1 MKVYLNKMVVLV
13 LAFMLVLSMFT
24 VSIAEEVTQG
34 SEASTEKK
42 RIVLIISDDKKD
54 TVLDEYRS
62 QLASAAGILTAVLND
77 TNTEISIEGVSDGSK
92 SVSVVTNEAG
102 AVEKAIEAVNN
113 LEDDRTDDKLDSG
126 LSNKLQKIPQGI
138 DCTILVT
145 NGKYDDVS
153 GKVYRK
159 MGPLSLSNFAII
171 TLKSENE
178 ARMEGLA
185 EKFSAN
191 YVNLQD
197 ISVMNLAEQLLQAA
211 GIGEKGFLNAHQYK
225 LAADSEAEAL
235 MDNVWGYLTEEDT
248 FVTEKPEGERTVL
261 GTVRDFENF
270 DLKVSVY
277 RRADE
282 SETESNT
289 EEAPIADRIFVQGK
303 NKVFVGTNAPEGL
316 ELVWELRK
324 GEENEENKP
333 KLITPEETELS
344 KKNANKGGEYVLLP
358 DDVSEDGEYILTL
371 TGRCDEL
378 GIKKESNKEPF
389 EVVSYPKYAAKE
401 TSFTA
406 YDTPNAKTEFVV
418 TSIKRADAFE
428 NDDDQV
434 ARSGIDDGYTAE
446 FNEEGFLVIT
456 SESSPAQYES
466 EVKLTL
472 TAQPQYKPELG
483 DFSKKQEITVKL
495 KYVPAKIDN
504 MKLEC
509 KLAEDKPWYAEGDKI
524 ELSINLAKEDRE
536 FLAGNS
542 DWRDEVKVKAG
553 TSPDSKT
560 ELERDAT
567 EGWKYSV
574 PAAKSMQPV
583 QFFINDNNV
592 PAGSED
598 FKSFEVYTANELTGN
613 MLEEATLTVVGL
625 EEEYELNEDVSLS
638 VSLDAEN
645 IKNAP
650 DWEDEKGKISV
661 KYKVE
666 GGDYLALEGDVEK
679 GWTLNGLK
687 AHKNTSYTF
696 SIFFDGEFVKGET
709 RELRVKP
716 APSYIHLICRLNGK
730 EDWEFDNTNG
740 FWRSPDMKRPY
751 IVAGSALALIILM
764 VIIIRAATKQRFKE
778 NTSIVITV
786 KTENN
791 TFEGRAVDLEPWGKK
806 VVSLGSL
813 ISGSTL
819 PPISLLM
826 DSDVMNKICFK
837 PVRGGVYVTNRSG
850 KLSGGDREVLSRG
863 SNTITLSGDHNFLV
877 IIRYE

>member
-13 LAFMLVLSMFT
+13 LAFMLVLSMFA
-24 VSIAEEVTQG
+24 VSIAEEATQG

-42 RIVLIISDDKKD
+42 RIVLIISDDKED
-54 TVLDEYRS
+54 TVLNGYRS
-62 QLASAAGILTAVLND
+62 RLASAVGILTAVLND

-159 MGPLSLSNFAII
+159 MEPLSLSNFAIV

-178 ARMEGLA
+178 ARMKGLA

-191 YVNLQD
+191 YVNLQNV
-197 ISVMNLAEQLLQAA
+197 SVMNLAEQLLQAA

-261 GTVRDFENF
+261 GTVMDFENF
-270 DLKVSVY
+270 VLKVSVY
-277 RRADE
+277 RRTDE

-303 NKVFVGTNAPEGL
+303 DEVFVSTNAPEGL
-316 ELVWELRK
+316 ELAWELRK
-324 GEENEENKP
+324 GEENEESKP

-344 KKNANKGGEYVLLP
+344 KTDANEGGEYVLSL

-378 GIKKESNKEPF
+378 GIEKNSNEEPF
-389 EVVSYPKYAAKE
+389 DVVSYPKYDAKE

-406 YDTPNAKTEFVV
+406 YDTPNAKNEFVV
-418 TSIKRADAFE
+418 KSIKQADAFE

-434 ARSGIDDGYTAE
+434 AYSDIDDGYTAK

-456 SESSPAQYES
+456 SGNTPDRYES

-472 TAQPQYKPELG
+472 TAQPKYKPGLG
-483 DFSKKQEITVKL
+483 DFSKKQEITVEL

-509 KLAEDKPWYAEGDKI
+509 KPAENKPWYAEGDEI
-524 ELSINLAKEDRE
+524 ELSINLAKEDKN
-536 FLAGNS
+536 FLEENS
-542 DWRDEVKVKAG
+542 DWKSEVKVKVG

-560 ELERDAT
+560 ELEGNAT
-567 EGWKYSV
+567 GGWKYSV
-574 PAAKSMQPV
+574 PADKSMQPV
-583 QFFINDNNV
+583 QFFINDNNK

-598 FKSFEVYTANELTGN
+598 FKSFEVYTANELTGD
-613 MLEEATLTVVGL
+613 MLKNATLNVEGL
-625 EEEYELNEDVSLS
+625 DKEYELNADVSLV
-638 VSLDAEN
+638 VSLNSKD
-645 IKNAP
+645 IKDAP
-650 DWEDEKGKISV
+650 DWEEEKGKISA
-661 KYKVE
+661 KYKEE
-666 GGDYLALEGDVEK
+666 GGDDIALEGDAEK
-679 GWTLNGLK
+679 GWTLAGFK

-696 SIFFDGEFVKGET
+696 SIFFGDELVNKKTE
-709 RELRVKP
+709 ELRVKP

-751 IVAGSALALIILM
+751 IVAGSALALVILM

-850 KLSGGDREVLSRG
+850 KLSGGDREVLSRN

>member
-13 LAFMLVLSMFT
+13 LAFMLALSMFA

-42 RIVLIISDDKKD
+42 RIVLIISDDKED
-54 TVLDEYRS
+54 TVLNEYRS
-62 QLASAAGILTAVLND
+62 QLASAVGILTAVLND
-77 TNTEISIEGVSDGSK
+77 TNTVISIEGVSDGSK
-92 SVSVVTNEAG
+92 SVSVATNEAG

-126 LSNKLQKIPQGI
+126 LSNKLQKIPADI

-159 MGPLSLSNFAII
+159 MEPLSLSNFAII

-178 ARMEGLA
+178 ARMKGLA
-185 EKFSAN
+185 ENFNAN
-191 YVNLQD
+191 YENLQD
-197 ISVMNLAEQLLQAA
+197 ISVMKLAEQLLQAA

-225 LAADSEAEAL
+225 LAADSEAEVL
-235 MDNVWGYLTEEDT
+235 MENVWGYLTEGDTGDT

-261 GTVRDFENF
+261 GMVKDFENF
-270 DLKVSVY
+270 NLKVSVH

-289 EEAPIADRIFVQGK
+289 AVFVQGK
-303 NKVFVGTNAPEGL
+303 DEVFVGTNAPEGL

-333 KLITPEETELS
+333 KLITPEETEPS
-344 KKNANKGGEYVLLP
+344 ETDANEGGEYVLSP
-358 DDVSEDGEYILTL
+358 NDVSEDGKYTLIL

-378 GIKKESNKEPF
+378 GIKKESKEKSF
-389 EVVSYPKYAAKE
+389 DVVSYPKYAAKE

-406 YDTPNAKTEFVV
+406 YDTPNAKNEFVV
-418 TSIKRADAFE
+418 PSIKQADAFK
-428 NDDDQV
+428 NDDDDQV
-434 ARSGIDDGYTAE
+434 ACSSIDDGYTAE
-446 FNEEGFLVIT
+446 FNKEGYLVIT
-456 SESSPAQYES
+456 SENTPDQYES

-472 TAQPQYKPELG
+472 AAQPQYKPENG
-483 DFSKKQEITVKL
+483 DFSKEQKITVKL
-495 KYVPAKIDN
+495 KYVPARIDN

-509 KLAEDKPWYAEGDKI
+509 KPAEDKPWYAEGDEI

-536 FLAGNS
+536 FLEDNSGWGN
-542 DWRDEVKVKAG
+542 EVKVG

-560 ELERDAT
+560 GLEGDAT
-567 EGWKYSV
+567 GGWKYSV

-598 FKSFEVYTANELTGN
+598 FKSFEVYTANELTRN

-666 GGDYLALEGDVEK
+666 GGDDLALEGDAEK
-679 GWTLNGLK
+679 GWTLDGLK

-696 SIFFDGEFVKGET
+696 SIFFDDEFVNNKTE
-709 RELRVKP
+709 ELRVKP
-716 APSYIHLICRLNGK
+716 APFYIHLICRLNGK

-850 KLSGGDREVLSRG
+850 KLSGGDREVLSRD
-863 SNTITLSGDHNFLV
+863 SNTITLSGDHNILV

>member
-13 LAFMLVLSMFT
+13 LAFMLALSMFA

-42 RIVLIISDDKKD
+42 RIVLIISDDKED
-54 TVLDEYRS
+54 TVLNGYRS

-77 TNTEISIEGVSDGSK
+77 TNTVISIEGVSDGSK
-92 SVSVVTNEAG
+92 SVSVATNEAG

-126 LSNKLQKIPQGI
+126 LSNKLQKIPADI

-159 MGPLSLSNFAII
+159 MEPLSLSNFAIV

-178 ARMEGLA
+178 ARMKGLA
-185 EKFSAN
+185 ENFNAN
-191 YVNLQD
+191 YENLQD
-197 ISVMNLAEQLLQAA
+197 ISVMKLAEQLLQAA

-225 LAADSEAEAL
+225 LAADSEAEVL
-235 MDNVWGYLTEEDT
+235 MENVWGYLTEGDTGDT

-261 GTVRDFENF
+261 GMVKDFENF
-270 DLKVSVY
+270 NLKVSVH

-289 EEAPIADRIFVQGK
+289 AVFVQGK
-303 NKVFVGTNAPEGL
+303 DEVFVGTNAPEGL

-333 KLITPEETELS
+333 KLITPEETEPS
-344 KKNANKGGEYVLLP
+344 ETDANEGGEYVLSP
-358 DDVSEDGEYILTL
+358 NDVSEDGKYTLIL

-378 GIKKESNKEPF
+378 GIKKESKEKSF
-389 EVVSYPKYAAKE
+389 DVVSYPKYAAKE

-406 YDTPNAKTEFVV
+406 YDTPNAKNEFVV
-418 TSIKRADAFE
+418 PSIKQADAFK
-428 NDDDQV
+428 NDDDDQV
-434 ARSGIDDGYTAE
+434 ACSSIDDGYTAE
-446 FNEEGFLVIT
+446 FNKEGYLVIT
-456 SESSPAQYES
+456 SENTPDQYES

-472 TAQPQYKPELG
+472 AAQPQYKPENG
-483 DFSKKQEITVKL
+483 DFSKEQKITVKL
-495 KYVPAKIDN
+495 KYVPAKIDD

-509 KLAEDKPWYAEGDKI
+509 KPAEDKPWYAEGDEI

-536 FLAGNS
+536 FLEDNSGWGN
-542 DWRDEVKVKAG
+542 EVKVG

-560 ELERDAT
+560 GLEGDAT
-567 EGWKYSV
+567 GGWKYSV
-574 PAAKSMQPV
+574 PAAKSMQPG
-583 QFFINDNNV
+583 QFFINDINV

-598 FKSFEVYTANELTGN
+598 FKNFEVYAANELTRG
-613 MLEEATLTVVGL
+613 MLKKATLTVVGL

-666 GGDYLALEGDVEK
+666 GGDDLALEGDAEK

-696 SIFFDGEFVKGET
+696 SIFFDDEFVNNKTE
-709 RELRVKP
+709 ELRVKP
-716 APSYIHLICRLNGK
+716 APFYIHLICRLNGK

-850 KLSGGDREVLSRG
+850 KLSGGDREVLSRD
-863 SNTITLSGDHNFLV
+863 SNTITLSGDHNILV

>member
-13 LAFMLVLSMFT
+13 LAFMLALSMFA

-62 QLASAAGILTAVLND
+62 QLASAVGILTAVLND
-77 TNTEISIEGVSDGSK
+77 TNTVISIEGVSDGSK
-92 SVSVVTNEAG
+92 SVSVATNEAG

-159 MGPLSLSNFAII
+159 MEPLSLSNFAII

-178 ARMEGLA
+178 ARMKGLA
-185 EKFSAN
+185 EEFNAN
-191 YVNLQD
+191 YENLQD

-225 LAADSEAEAL
+225 LAADSEAEVL
-235 MDNVWGYLTEEDT
+235 MENVWGYLAEGDT

-261 GTVRDFENF
+261 GMVKDFENF
-270 DLKVSVY
+270 NLKVSVH

-289 EEAPIADRIFVQGK
+289 AVFVQGK
-303 NKVFVGTNAPEGL
+303 DEVFVSTNAPEGL
-316 ELVWELRK
+316 GLAWKLRK

-333 KLITPEETELS
+333 KLITPEETEPS
-344 KKNANKGGEYVLLP
+344 KTAANEGGEYVLSP
-358 DDVSEDGEYILTL
+358 DDVSEDGKYTLIL

-378 GIKKESNKEPF
+378 GIKKESKEESF
-389 EVVSYPKYAAKE
+389 DVVSYPKYAAKE

-406 YDTPNAKTEFVV
+406 YDTPNAKNEFVV
-418 TSIKRADAFE
+418 PSIKQADAFE
-428 NDDDQV
+428 NDDDDQV
-434 ARSGIDDGYTAE
+434 ACSSIDDGYTAE
-446 FNEEGFLVIT
+446 FNKEGYLVIT
-456 SESSPAQYES
+456 SENTPDRYES

-472 TAQPQYKPELG
+472 AAQPQYKPENG
-483 DFSKKQEITVKL
+483 DFSKEQKITVKL

-509 KLAEDKPWYAEGDKI
+509 KPAEDKPWYAEGDEI

-536 FLAGNS
+536 FLEDNSGWGN
-542 DWRDEVKVKAG
+542 EVKVG

-560 ELERDAT
+560 GLEGDAT
-567 EGWKYSV
+567 KGWKYSV

-598 FKSFEVYTANELTGN
+598 FKNFEVYTANELTED
-613 MLEEATLTVVGL
+613 MLKGATITVKGL
-625 EEEYELNEDVSLS
+625 DEEYELNANVSLS
-638 VSLDAEN
+638 VFLDSEN

-666 GGDYLALEGDVEK
+666 GGDDLALEGDAEK
-679 GWTLNGLK
+679 GWTLDGLK

-696 SIFFDGEFVKGET
+696 SIFFDDEFVNNKTE
-709 RELRVKP
+709 ELRVKS
-716 APSYIHLICRLNGK
+716 APFYIHLICRLNGK

-850 KLSGGDREVLSRG
+850 KLSGGDREVLSRD
-863 SNTITLSGDHNFLV
+863 SNTITLSGDHNILV

>member
-34 SEASTEKK
+34 SEASTKEK

-77 TNTEISIEGVSDGSK
+77 TNTVISIEGVSDGSK

-159 MGPLSLSNFAII
+159 MEPLSLSNFAII

-185 EKFSAN
+185 EEFSAN

-225 LAADSEAEAL
+225 LAADSEAEVL
-235 MDNVWGYLTEEDT
+235 MENVWGYLTERDT

-261 GTVRDFENF
+261 GMVKDFENF
-270 DLKVSVY
+270 NLKVSVH

-289 EEAPIADRIFVQGK
+289 AVFVQGK
-303 NKVFVGTNAPEGL
+303 DEVFVSTNAPEGL
-316 ELVWELRK
+316 GLAWKLRK

-333 KLITPEETELS
+333 KLITPEETEPS
-344 KKNANKGGEYVLLP
+344 ETNANEGGEYVLSP
-358 DDVSEDGEYILTL
+358 DDVSEDGKYTLIL

-378 GIKKESNKEPF
+378 GIKKESKEESF
-389 EVVSYPKYAAKE
+389 DVVSYPKYAAEE

-406 YDTPNAKTEFVV
+406 YDTPNAKNEFVV
-418 TSIKRADAFE
+418 TSIKQADAFE

-434 ARSGIDDGYTAE
+434 ACSCIDDEYTAK
-446 FNEEGFLVIT
+446 FNKEGFLVIT
-456 SESSPAQYES
+456 SGNTPDQYES

-472 TAQPQYKPELG
+472 TAQPQYKPENG
-483 DFSKKQEITVKL
+483 DFSKEQKITVKL
-495 KYVPAKIDN
+495 KYVPARIDN

-509 KLAEDKPWYAEGDKI
+509 KPAEDKPWYAEGDEI

-536 FLAGNS
+536 FLEDNSGWGN
-542 DWRDEVKVKAG
+542 EVKVG

-560 ELERDAT
+560 GLEGDAT
-567 EGWKYSV
+567 KGWKYSV

-598 FKSFEVYTANELTGN
+598 FKSFEVYTANELTRN

-625 EEEYELNEDVSLS
+625 DKEYELNTDVSLS
-638 VSLDAEN
+638 VSLDSEN

-666 GGDYLALEGDVEK
+666 GGDDLALEGDAEK

-696 SIFFDGEFVKGET
+696 SIFFDGEFVKSEPG
-709 RELRVKP
+709 ELRVKP

-850 KLSGGDREVLSRG
+850 KLSGGDREVLSRD

>member
-13 LAFMLVLSMFT
+13 LAFMLALSMFA

-42 RIVLIISDDKKD
+42 RIVLIISDDKED
-54 TVLDEYRS
+54 TVLNEYRS
-62 QLASAAGILTAVLND
+62 QLASAVGILTAVLND

-159 MGPLSLSNFAII
+159 MEPLSLSNFAII

-178 ARMEGLA
+178 ARMKGLA
-185 EKFSAN
+185 EKFNAN

-225 LAADSEAEAL
+225 LAADSEAEVL
-235 MDNVWGYLTEEDT
+235 MENVWGYLTERGT
-248 FVTEKPEGERTVL
+248 FITEKPEGERTVL
-261 GTVRDFENF
+261 GMVKDFENF
-270 DLKVSVY
+270 NLKVSVH

-289 EEAPIADRIFVQGK
+289 AVFVQGK
-303 NKVFVGTNAPEGL
+303 DEVFVSTNAPEGL
-316 ELVWELRK
+316 GLAWKLRK

-333 KLITPEETELS
+333 KLITPEETEPS
-344 KKNANKGGEYVLLP
+344 ETNANEGGEYVLSP
-358 DDVSEDGEYILTL
+358 DDVSEDGKYTLILTV
-371 TGRCDEL
+371 RCDEL
-378 GIKKESNKEPF
+378 GIEKTKGKSF
-389 EVVSYPKYAAKE
+389 EVVSYPKYAAEE

-406 YDTPNAKTEFVV
+406 YDTPNAKNEFVV
-418 TSIKRADAFE
+418 TSIKQADAFE
-428 NDDDQV
+428 NDDDDQV
-434 ARSGIDDGYTAE
+434 VCSGIDDGYTAK
-446 FNEEGFLVIT
+446 FNEEGYLVIT
-456 SESSPAQYES
+456 SKSSPAQYES
-466 EVKLTL
+466 EVNLTL
-472 TAQPQYKPELG
+472 TAQPKYKPKKG
-483 DFSKKQEITVKL
+483 DFSKKQEITVML
-495 KYVPAKIDN
+495 MYVPARIDD

-509 KLAEDKPWYAEGDKI
+509 KPAEDKPWYAVDDKI
-524 ELSINLAKEDRE
+524 ELSINLAKEDKN
-536 FLAGNS
+536 FLEENS
-542 DWRDEVKVKAG
+542 DWEDEVKVKAG
-553 TSPDSKT
+553 TSSDSKT

-567 EGWKYSV
+567 KGWKYSV
-574 PAAKSMQPV
+574 FAAESMQPV

-598 FKSFEVYTANELTGN
+598 FKSFEVHTANELTRD
-613 MLEEATLTVVGL
+613 MLKNATLDVVGL

-666 GGDYLALEGDVEK
+666 GGGDLALEGDAEK
-679 GWTLNGLK
+679 GWTLDGLK

-696 SIFFDGEFVKGET
+696 SIFFDDEFVNNKTE
-709 RELRVKP
+709 ELRVKP
-716 APSYIHLICRLNGK
+716 APFYIHLICRLNGK

-751 IVAGSALALIILM
+751 IVAGSALALVILM

-850 KLSGGDREVLSRG
+850 KLSGGDREVLSRD
-863 SNTITLSGDHNFLV
+863 SNTITLSGDHNILV